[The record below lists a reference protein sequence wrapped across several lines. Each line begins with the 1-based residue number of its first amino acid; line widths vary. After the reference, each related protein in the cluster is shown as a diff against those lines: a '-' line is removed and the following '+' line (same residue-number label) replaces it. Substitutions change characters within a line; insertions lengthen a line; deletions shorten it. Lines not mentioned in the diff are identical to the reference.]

1 MNARLKDKLIKISIV
16 LVGDSSISVE
26 DSKSSVDMGYMA
38 NTEYRI
44 LFYLPSLI
52 KIVVNFS
59 ENK

>member
-1 MNARLKDKLIKISIV
+1 MKDKLRKSSIV

-38 NTEYRI
+38 STEYRI
-44 LFYLPSLI
+44 LVYLPSLI

>member
-1 MNARLKDKLIKISIV
+1 MKDKLRKSSIV
-16 LVGDSSISVE
+16 LVGDSSIPVE
-26 DSKSSVDMGYMA
+26 DSKSSADMGYMV

-59 ENK
+59 DNR

>member
-1 MNARLKDKLIKISIV
+1 MKDKLRKSSIV
-16 LVGDSSISVE
+16 LVGDSSIPVE
-26 DSKSSVDMGYMA
+26 DSKSPADMGYMV

-59 ENK
+59 DNR